1 MEGNDMNS
9 MNDITNDITNY
20 IANDITNDIA
30 KCSLNNNMND
40 SLNSISNDSLNNN
53 MNDSLNSIS
62 NNNSNNEY
70 KEYIV
75 ENLKQIGEKK
85 SKYCTGHILDYKL
98 VFNPNIRLGG
108 CEKCS
113 QDTINGRLPINEFEK
128 KHSPKK
134 TLIIKEIEKLE
145 IVKREIKCAFTNLL
159 NSNPNDLHVLFN
171 LLYGMQENIITN
183 DINRFQKEI
192 IEMDRIEK
200 LALHS
205 STT

>member
-1 MEGNDMNS
+1 MNS
-9 MNDITNDITNY
+9 MNDITNDITND
-20 IANDITNDIA
+20 ISNDIANDIA
-30 KCSLNNNMND
+30 KCSLN
-40 SLNSISNDSLNNN
+40 DSLNNN
-53 MNDSLNSIS
+53 T
-62 NNNSNNEY
+62 NNEY

-200 LALHS
+200 LALDT
-205 STT
+205 STRH

>member
-9 MNDITNDITNY
+9 MNENSIV
-20 IANDITNDIA
+20 NDIA
-30 KCSLNNNMND
+30 KCSLN
-40 SLNSISNDSLNNN
+40 SSSS
-53 MNDSLNSIS
+53 
-62 NNNSNNEY
+62 NEY

-159 NSNPNDLHVLFN
+159 NNNPNDLHVLFN

-200 LALHS
+200 LALDS
-205 STT
+205 STK